1 VTDGMKLQWPS
12 NETSLTDLVH
22 RLLEMATEV
31 HFVEIGLDGAQV
43 ARLDAAKD
51 TVRDIERALG
61 EAMDTDEP
69 EEREAIGRR
78 LMGFLRSLRD
88 DGLVLTA
95 SFDQRTVEGAA
106 GVGKL
111 DVLSIV
117 VARQPA
123 LQEHK
128 AAA

>member
-1 VTDGMKLQWPS
+1 MHSPLLQWPS
-12 NETSLTDLVH
+12 TQLSLNDLVH
-22 RLLEMATEV
+22 RLLDMATEV
-31 HFVEIGLDGAQV
+31 HFVEIGLDGEQV

-61 EAMDTDEP
+61 EAMDTDDQD
-69 EEREAIGRR
+69 EREAIGRR

-88 DGLVLTA
+88 EGLVLTA

-106 GVGKL
+106 GVGRL

-117 VARQPA
+117 VDRQPA
-123 LQEHK
+123 LQQK

>member
-1 VTDGMKLQWPS
+1 MTNGMKLQWPS

-31 HFVEIGLDGAQV
+31 HFVEIGLDGGQI

-117 VARQPA
+117 VDRQPA
-123 LQEHK
+123 LQERK